1 LLGFE
6 SGLAIHRKKQQEPI
20 TLYFEI
26 QNMLNTR
33 YRDYM
38 NRWRYF
44 ADEAGINFSIK
55 LKIPFNINQKTN

>member
-1 LLGFE
+1 
-6 SGLAIHRKKQQEPI
+6 
-20 TLYFEI
+20 
-26 QNMLNTR
+26 MLNTR
-33 YRDYM
+33 YRNYM